1 MWSASLVEAP
11 TAKPKGEMVMDQA
24 QQGQVSR
31 SAADVYEEFFVPAL
45 FREPAQ
51 RVVRGADIRR
61 GQSVL
66 DVACGTGVLARE
78 AARATGHDGN
88 VTGLDRNEGML
99 AVARRLA
106 PGIDWHLGFA
116 ETLPFADRSFD
127 RVFSQ
132 FALMFFDDRV
142 ATLKEMRRVMK
153 PGARMHVAVWD
164 SLDRAPGYAAMVNL
178 LNRLFG
184 AQAADALRAPFVL
197 GEPDTLRK
205 TFASAGMTGAHLETF
220 DVTARFPSLEAWVH
234 TDVKGWT
241 LADMIGEHEY
251 QTLLGEARKELTPFQ
266 RSDGS
271 VAFNSPAHVVT
282 IAG

>member
-1 MWSASLVEAP
+1 
-11 TAKPKGEMVMDQA
+11 MVMDQA

-51 RVVRGADIRR
+51 RVVRAADIRR

-116 ETLPFADRSFD
+116 ETLPFADHSFD

-132 FALMFFDDRV
+132 FTLMFFDDR
-142 ATLKEMRRVMK
+142 AAALQEMRRVMK
-153 PGARMHVAVWD
+153 PGGSMHVAVWD

-184 AQAADALRAPFVL
+184 AQAADALRAPFAL

-205 TFASAGMTGAHLETF
+205 TFTSAGMTGGHLETF
-220 DVTARFPSLEAWVH
+220 DVMARFPSLEAWVH

-241 LADMIGEHEY
+241 LADMIGESEY
-251 QTLLGEARKELTPFQ
+251 QTLLGEARKELAAFE
-266 RSDGS
+266 RRDGS